1 MMIVRATRNLPADT
15 EITWWYDPPPTEP
28 TAYLER
34 LRLLRKN
41 WGFVCKCGECREA
54 RDTPGSVLETR
65 KALWRDVKELVGAQR
80 TAVGIGAVRKA
91 EKALAKLAATY
102 KRSPR
107 EAPRPGVS
115 SWQVTLAARY
125 QALGRPEE
133 SMKMAME
140 SLKSLGHVIEG
151 GELQGEARPPVVK
164 EWGLMVDHV
173 VDCWMFVLDVA
184 RPVAPWWVD
193 TVQGYAKTAYR
204 VCWGEDETFE
214 KTYGGR
220 LV

>member
-34 LRLLRKN
+34 LRVLRKN

-65 KALWRDVKELVGAQR
+65 KALWRDVKGLVGAQR
-80 TAVGIGAVRKA
+80 TTVGIGAVKKA

-102 KRSPR
+102 KRSPM
-107 EAPRPGVS
+107 EAPRLGVS
-115 SWQVTLAARY
+115 SWQATLAARY
-125 QALGRPEE
+125 RACGKPEE
-133 SMKMAME
+133 SVRMALE
-140 SLKSLGHVIEG
+140 ALKSLGFVIEG
-151 GELQGEARPPVVK
+151 GDVREGGQPPVVK

-173 VDCWMFVLDVA
+173 VDCWLFLRDVSQL
-184 RPVAPWWVD
+184 VAPWCVEAAER
-193 TVQGYAKTAYR
+193 YAKTAYR
-204 VCWGEDETFE
+204 ACFGEDETFE
-214 KTYGGR
+214 KTYGGN
-220 LV
+220 